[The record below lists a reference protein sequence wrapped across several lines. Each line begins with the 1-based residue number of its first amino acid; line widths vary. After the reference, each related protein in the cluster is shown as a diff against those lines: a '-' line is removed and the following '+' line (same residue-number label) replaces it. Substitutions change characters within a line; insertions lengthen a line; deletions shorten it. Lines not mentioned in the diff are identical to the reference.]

1 MSPKMKRRNRHNRL
15 KRIHTQRRENSMFYA
30 HGDIPASAV
39 MVATCTCGSTAFSR
53 TLDPDFHTNF
63 DFAHAYCD
71 LD

>member
-15 KRIHTQRRENSMFYA
+15 KRARTHRLENSMFYT
-30 HGDIPASAV
+30 HGEIPASAV

-53 TLDPDFHTNF
+53 TLDPDFYTEF
-63 DFAHAYCD
+63 DFVHAYCD

>member
-1 MSPKMKRRNRHNRL
+1 MSPKMKRRNRRNRL
-15 KRIHTQRRENSMFYA
+15 NRIRTNRRENSMFYA
-30 HGDIPASAV
+30 HGYIPASAV

-53 TLDPDFHTNF
+53 TMDPDFHTNF

>member
-1 MSPKMKRRNRHNRL
+1 MSPKMKRRNRRNRL
-15 KRIHTQRRENSMFYA
+15 NRIRTHRRENSMFYA

-53 TLDPDFHTNF
+53 TMDPDFHTNF
-63 DFAHAYCD
+63 EFAHAYCD

>member
-1 MSPKMKRRNRHNRL
+1 MSTKMKRRNRRNRL
-15 KRIHTQRRENSMFYA
+15 NRIRTHRRENSMFYA

-53 TLDPDFHTNF
+53 TVDRDFHADF
-63 DFAHAYCD
+63 DFVHAYCD

>member
-15 KRIHTQRRENSMFYA
+15 KRIRTHRRENSMFYA

-53 TLDPDFHTNF
+53 TMDPDFYH
-63 DFAHAYCD
+63 DFELAHAYCD